1 MKLAVSDFGN
11 LRALSHKISA
21 AHKAG
26 KGKWLYMRENLEGV
40 DKLANVG
47 LLLPGY
53 GRLKKTTTYIRA
65 FGPNEGGGLGG
76 LRGPNRI
83 IRFFCFVFLLPK
95 MIYILSKMK

>member
-47 LLLPGY
+47 LLL
-53 GRLKKTTTYIRA
+53 
-65 FGPNEGGGLGG
+65 LG
-76 LRGPNRI
+76 
-83 IRFFCFVFLLPK
+83 
-95 MIYILSKMK
+95 